1 MKKFRII
8 AIVLSVVM
16 LMGMVV
22 ACQPGGGGK
31 ETEKP
36 TPKPT
41 NGAQPTKAPTKAP
54 TEDINE
60 TGTLKL
66 MWFQRGGIDTLFES
80 PIQDIQSLYPYMV
93 FDALLSMSGKA
104 GNMVPKLAE
113 KWEVSADGLTY
124 TFTLREGVKWHNG
137 DPFTAEDVAFTF
149 WATLADPASTI
160 KGVMSSIVG
169 ADEVI
174 EKNADKLSGVTIDGN
189 KVSIKLKAANR
200 NFLTFVAGTYI
211 LPAKAF
217 VGVERSKL
225 ETCDYWKKP
234 YGTGIYKIDEVV
246 FPDYFTCVRNEE
258 YWGGA
263 AKIKNVQFTSY
274 VTGGDDAV
282 VAALIAG
289 NLDFAYGN
297 ALNDITVSNNVHKQ
311 NPDVTGVVM
320 PYNYCRFFV
329 FNEVGATDGNEHPG
343 IKDERVRQ
351 AITRLVDREAIASL
365 YSGQSEVRTTFVP
378 HVHRMYNS
386 DIPHFQRD
394 VAGAKKLLDEAAFD
408 YSKKIRI
415 CYYYDDQTTV
425 DAMDLVCQNLAEAG
439 IQAEAFLATGDLGNV
454 LYTVHNYDMLYAGWT
469 KDDPVLIYM
478 DVMADG
484 GEDDILGKSGEGYDY
499 RKKHF
504 TDKINAYNAATDDTE
519 AKKIADE
526 IQAAGVESAHFL
538 PVYGL
543 NNIEMVNTAHVSIP
557 DVVFEYGYSGNRDYK
572 FGEWSLVG

>member
-16 LMGMVV
+16 LMGMVA
-22 ACQPGGGGK
+22 ACQPKGDGK
-31 ETEKP
+31 ESVKP
-36 TPKPT
+36 TPTPT
-41 NGAQPTKAPTKAP
+41 KGAQPSQPPA
-54 TEDINE
+54 DINE

-66 MWFQRGGIDTLFES
+66 MWHQRGGIDTLFES
-80 PIQDIQSLYPYMV
+80 PIQDCQSLYPYMV
-93 FDALLSMSGKA
+93 FDPLLSLSGKE
-104 GNMVPKLAE
+104 GNLVPKLAKE
-113 KWEVSADGLTY
+113 WDVSADGTTY

-149 WATLADPASTI
+149 WVTLADPASAITKPMMI
-160 KGVMSSIVG
+160 NIVG
-169 ADEVI
+169 ADEVLD
-174 EKNADKLSGVTIDGN
+174 KNADTLSGVTIDGN
-189 KVSIKLKAANR
+189 KVSVKLKAANR
-200 NFLTFVAGTYI
+200 SFLTFVAMMYI

-217 VGVERSKL
+217 VGVERNNL

-234 YGTGIYKIDEVV
+234 YGTGIYKIDEAV

-263 AKIKNVQFTSY
+263 AKIKKVQFTSY
-274 VTGGDDAV
+274 ATGGDDAV

-289 NLDFAYGN
+289 ELDFAYGN
-297 ALNDITVSNNVHKQ
+297 TLNDITVSNNVHKQ

-320 PYNYCRFFV
+320 PYNYCRFFI

-365 YSGQSEVRTTFVP
+365 YTGQSEVRTTFVP
-378 HVHRMYNS
+378 HVHKMYNN

-394 VAGAKKLLDEAAFD
+394 VAGAKKLLDEADFD

-425 DAMDLVCQNLAEAG
+425 DAMDLVCQNLADAG
-439 IQAEAFLATGDLGNV
+439 IKAESFLATGDLGNV
-454 LYTVHNYDMLYAGWT
+454 MYTVRNYDMLYAGWT

-484 GEDDILGKSGEGYDY
+484 GEDAILGESGEGYDY
-499 RKKHF
+499 RKEHF
-504 TDKINAYNAATDDTE
+504 TDKINAYNAATDDAE
-519 AKKIADE
+519 AKRIADE
-526 IQAAGVESAHFL
+526 IQASGVESAHFF

-543 NNIEMVNTAHVSIP
+543 NNIEMVNTAHVSVP
-557 DVVFEYGYSGNRDYK
+557 DIVFEYGYASNRDYK